1 MSKWTVEEL
10 VPGRTVEATFWPNP
24 AESSAFKFRAT
35 HLDGRRAPKVILSN
49 DERIVAGVP
58 CLVKVVEVHK
68 PERDDRGRIEV
79 EYVGRAPFRIEGVY
93 LDPSVSRKLQV
104 LLEGG
109 LNILLDGPQGC
120 GKTVLARSIAD
131 SLGMVFVFF
140 NCGAVVEASDFFVSI
155 QVRASESGAPVTD
168 FVKTDVLIALEDA
181 AEHSERRYLVF
192 LDELNR
198 CQESARNALMPAL
211 DATRRVFHPIENTFI
226 PIPDNVQFIAAVNR
240 GREFT
245 GTFGIDA
252 AQLDRFAPLQ
262 MDYPP
267 PKAEVAILARRHPG
281 LSAANLEII
290 VDVADAIRRAP
301 DLPGSL
307 SVRAT
312 DEACVY
318 LEHPLFASDG
328 KRSLPE
334 ILKSSFCGRFPGRWD
349 DVASDAGAVW
359 AIVRTA
365 LASHKVPLPDD
376 SPAT

>member
-1 MSKWTVEEL
+1 VTD
-10 VPGRTVEATFWPNP
+10 
-24 AESSAFKFRAT
+24 SAFKLRAT
-35 HLDGRRAPKVILSN
+35 HLDGRRAPKVVLTN
-49 DERIVAGVP
+49 DDRVVAGVP
-58 CLVKVVEVHK
+58 CLVRVIAIHK

-93 LDPSVSRKLQV
+93 LDPIVAKKLQV
-104 LLEGG
+104 LLESG

-155 QVRASESGAPVTD
+155 QVRASASGAPVTD
-168 FVKTDVLIALEDA
+168 FVKTDVLVALEEA
-181 AEHSERRYLVF
+181 ADHPDRKYLVF

-226 PIPDNVQFIAAVNR
+226 PIPDNVQFVAAVNR

-267 PKAEVAILARRHPG
+267 PAAEIEILARRHPKV
-281 LSAANLEII
+281 SQANLEII
-290 VDVADAIRRAP
+290 VAVADAIRSAQ

-318 LEHPLFASDG
+318 LEHSLFADDG
-328 KRSLPE
+328 KRALPE
-334 ILKSSFCGRFPGRWD
+334 ILKTSFCGRFPGRWD
-349 DVASDAGAVW
+349 DVTTDAGAVW
-359 AIVRTA
+359 ALVRKT
-365 LASHKVPLPDD
+365 LASKRVPLPDD
-376 SPAT
+376 APPAS